1 MAATTE
7 IVELTMQ
14 EYSNKFVMEEAN
26 AFGSF
31 QNELTMNEYFQ
42 QTYNPEWRN
51 HSNFWWS
58 DNPNFQQGPYQP
70 YQGQHNTCPP
80 YGQPEHYNP
89 PPLNQSHPPSTG
101 KSLEE
106 LVASMA
112 RNTDSFI
119 TETKGYMQRNDTH
132 MHKRDNAIANLEN
145 QVGQIA
151 TALSQ
156 KEAGMMPSQT
166 VIPTGHEHVQAIILG
181 TGKVIGEV
189 DNSESLIKIDDEI
202 QVEQVIRPKEKDAIN
217 MEENIQAAYPPE
229 WIPKHEIARRA
240 RKEKVCREP
249 TDEDILHAPFPH
261 RLMSSRKNQHAKD
274 ILETF
279 KKVQVNIPIL
289 DANKLK
295 ECETVALTEEVSA
308 ALQRKLPPELKDP
321 GSFTIPCIIVDK
333 LFEKPL
339 IDLGDSINL
348 MSYSIFEV
356 LEEDKLNI
364 HVPSTNHMFNV
375 IPSTQMRRPPNPK
388 YVPHPSNPH
397 IEKRLKLLLK
407 STHVGK
413 KKRIRKG
420 LIRWQRDL
428 KKLHVRHKEAIEPKP
443 PK

>member
-1 MAATTE
+1 MATAVE

-14 EYSNKFVMEEAN
+14 EYFNKFVMEEAN

-31 QNELTMNEYFQ
+31 KNELPMNEYFP

-51 HSNFWWS
+51 HSNFWWI

-80 YGQPEHYNP
+80 HDQPQNYTP
-89 PPLNQSHPPSTG
+89 PQSHQPPQGPT
-101 KSLEE
+101 LEE
-106 LVASMA
+106 LVASMV
-112 RNTDSFI
+112 RTTDSFI
-119 TETKGYMQRNDTH
+119 KETKSYIQRNDTH
-132 MHKRDNAIANLEN
+132 MQKTDKAIANLEN

-156 KEAGMMPSQT
+156 KESGMMPSQT
-166 VIPTGHEHVQAIILG
+166 VINPTGHEHVQAVTLR

-189 DNSESLIKIDDEI
+189 DNSENLIQNDDEV
-202 QVEQVIRPKEKDAIN
+202 QVEQVTEPKEKDEIN
-217 MEENIQAAYPPE
+217 KEKNKQAASSPE

-240 RKEKVCREP
+240 RKEKVCHEP
-249 TDEDILHAPFPH
+249 TDEDILCAPFPH
-261 RLMSSRKNQHAKD
+261 RLMSSKENQHAKD
-274 ILETF
+274 VLETF
-279 KKVQVNIPIL
+279 EKVQVNIPLL

-295 ECETVALTEEVSA
+295 EYETVTLTEEVFA
-308 ALQRKLPPELKDP
+308 VLQRKLPPKSKDP
-321 GSFTIPCIIVDK
+321 GSFTIPCIIGDK
-333 LFEKPL
+333 LLEKAL
-339 IDLGDSINL
+339 IDLGASINL
-348 MSYSIFEV
+348 MPYSVFEV
-356 LEEDKLNI
+356 LKEDKLNI

-375 IPSTQMRRPPNPK
+375 ILSTQVRRLPNPK
-388 YVPHPSNPH
+388 YVPPPSNPR
-397 IEKRLKLLLK
+397 IEERLKLLLK